1 VAKSILDI
9 VIKTVKDG
17 KGDVETVKA
26 LQNIKSTIVG
36 TAAVVGTFVAAG
48 YAVDKVLSETV
59 GTLVNY
65 ANQVRRVEDAT
76 GASAEDSSKLIQIL
90 DDQKIS
96 YEQLEKAVAK
106 SGKTYDFS
114 IKGLAN
120 MSDQYLKLT
129 DANQQAA
136 FMQER
141 FGKQWIS
148 FVPVMKQGKQ
158 AILDAA
164 DAVNDSLVLTQKAV
178 DDARR
183 YEVAMDGWND
193 SVMALKISIGQ
204 GLLPVLTDLV
214 NMTASHSEAMDR
226 ARAMGATYHTVGTLQ
241 YQIAMKQV
249 MAEKEAAAATLLHK
263 DATETDTSATEDATQ
278 AAKDQEKALKAVSE
292 AHQNMLGTIG
302 KVASAEK
309 DYMDTAASLN
319 DEQMKLEQEKADAI
333 NAGWWESSQKV
344 KDYDA
349 ALEENAQKI
358 EENADK
364 HHEALGKIQYDLL
377 ITKLSADGLTDSEYQ
392 IAQQAG
398 LMFGVFDQKSVDTA
412 ANLDAITQA
421 VSDGVIQVGDMKK
434 ALDMIPKY
442 KTIDVVLNVI
452 AKMAAANAFLSGAHT
467 TTTKQSQQGGYASGG
482 VSSGP
487 DSGHWELLHGTEA
500 VIPLKDGSVP
510 VQMQGPA
517 PSVAGGD
524 VYVTLTIASPMTIMD
539 QQNAQNVLLPFIIN
553 GIRAAKAQGTIK

>member
-1 VAKSILDI
+1 MAKSVLDLI
-9 VIKTVKDG
+9 IKLSKEGGAD
-17 KGDVETVKA
+17 KETVKG
-26 LQNIKSTIVG
+26 LVQVKSSIMD
-36 TAAVVGTFVAAG
+36 AVTVAGTFVAAG
-48 YAVDKVLSETV
+48 YAIKKGLDETV

-65 ANQVRRVEDAT
+65 AENVRRIQNST
-76 GASAEDSSKLIQIL
+76 GATAEDSSKLIQIL

-114 IKGLAN
+114 IKGIAN

-129 DANQQAA
+129 DSNAQAS

-148 FVPVMKQGKQ
+148 FIPVMKQGKD

-164 DAVNDSLVLTQKAV
+164 DAVDQSLVLSQKGV
-178 DDARR
+178 DQARE
-183 YEVAMDGWND
+183 YEIAIDNWND
-193 SVMALKISIGQ
+193 SIMALKVGIGT
-204 GLLPVLTDLV
+204 GLLPVLTNLINRVD
-214 NMTASHSEAMDR
+214 AAREANKQMV
-226 ARAMGATYHTVGTLQ
+226 AEGINPMLPANSK
-241 YQIAMKQV
+241 MKKELIETI
-249 MAEKEAAAATLLHK
+249 MAQQEAAAAALTHG
-263 DATETDTSATEDATQ
+263 DALSEDTAAAEDN
-278 AAKDQEKALKAVSE
+278 AAALKEISK
-292 AHQNMLGTIG
+292 AHQDMLGTIG

-309 DYMDTAASLN
+309 DYMDTAGSLY
-319 DEQMKLEQEKADAI
+319 DERMKMEQDRADAI
-333 NAGWWESSQKV
+333 KAGWWESSQKV

-377 ITKLSADGLTDSEYQ
+377 ITKLSAYGLTDSEYQ

-398 LMFGVFDQKSVDTA
+398 LMFGVFDQKSIDTA
-412 ANLDAITQA
+412 ANLDAIAEA
-421 VSDGVIQVGDMKK
+421 VNSGVIKVGDMKK

-467 TTTKQSQQGGYASGG
+467 TTTKQTQQGGYASGG
-482 VSSGP
+482 VSTGP

-510 VQMQGPA
+510 VQMMG
-517 PSVAGGD
+517 SGSDVAGGGN

-539 QQNAQNVLLPFIIN
+539 QQTAQNTLLPFIIN
-553 GIRAAKAQGTIK
+553 GIRTAKAQGAIK

>member
-1 VAKSILDI
+1 MAKSVLDL
-9 VIKTVKDG
+9 VIKLSKEGGADKDTVKG
-17 KGDVETVKA
+17 LVQVKSA
-26 LQNIKSTIVG
+26 IMD
-36 TAAVVGTFVAAG
+36 AAVVAGIFVGAG
-48 YAVDKVLSETV
+48 YAIKKGLDETV

-65 ANQVRRVEDAT
+65 ANEVRRISDAT
-76 GASAEDSSKLIQIL
+76 GTSAEDSSKLIQIL

-96 YEQLEKAVAK
+96 YEELEKVVRAN
-106 SGKTYDFS
+106 GKTYDFS
-114 IKGLAN
+114 IKGIAG

-148 FVPVMKQGKQ
+148 FIPIMKQGKQ
-158 AILDAA
+158 AILDSA
-164 DAVNDSLVLTQKAV
+164 DAVEKGLILNQEALDQT
-178 DDARR
+178 RE
-183 YEVAMDGWND
+183 YEIAMDAWND
-193 SVMALKISIGQ
+193 SVMALKVSIGTE
-204 GLLPVLTDLV
+204 LLPAITK
-214 NMTASHSEAMDR
+214 M
-226 ARAMGATYHTVGTLQ
+226 TVGLANTNEIRDEANRLMREG
-241 YQIAMKQV
+241 IAHNREEALTMASTTIQEEKFAEAVKQG
-249 MAEKEAAAATLLHK
+249 AGALDGNTAAA
-263 DATETDTSATEDATQ
+263 EDN
-278 AAKDQEKALKAVSE
+278 AAALKDISK
-292 AHQNMLGTIG
+292 AHQDMLGTIG
-302 KVASAEK
+302 KVASAEQS
-309 DYMDTAASLN
+309 YMDTAGSLY
-319 DEQMKLEQEKADAI
+319 DERMKMEQDRADAI
-333 NAGWWESSQKV
+333 KAGWWESSQKV

-398 LMFGVFDQKSVDTA
+398 LMFGVFDQKSIDTA
-412 ANLDAITQA
+412 ANLDAIAEA
-421 VSDGVIQVGDMKK
+421 VNSGVIKVGDMKK

-510 VQMQGPA
+510 VQMMG
-517 PSVAGGD
+517 SGSNVAGGD
-524 VYVTLTIASPMTIMD
+524 QIYVNLTIASPMTILD
-539 QQNAQNVLLPFIIN
+539 QQTAQNTLLPFIIN
-553 GIRAAKAQGTIK
+553 GIRQAKSQGAIK

>member
-1 VAKSILDI
+1 MAKSVLDLI
-9 VIKTVKDG
+9 IKLSKEGGADKDTVKGLVQVKSALMDA
-17 KGDVETVKA
+17 TVVA
-26 LQNIKSTIVG
+26 GVFVG
-36 TAAVVGTFVAAG
+36 AG
-48 YAVDKVLSETV
+48 YAIKKGLDETV

-65 ANQVRRVEDAT
+65 ADKVRRVEDAT
-76 GASAEDSSKLIQIL
+76 GATAEDASKLIQIL

-114 IKGLAN
+114 IKGIAN

-129 DANQQAA
+129 DTNQQAS

-148 FVPVMKQGKQ
+148 FIPIMKQGKQ

-178 DDARR
+178 DDVRR
-183 YEVAMDGWND
+183 YEVAMDDWND

-214 NMTASHSEAMDR
+214 NMTASHGEAMDR
-226 ARAMGATYHTVGTLQ
+226 AREMGATYHTVGTLQ

-263 DATETDTSATEDATQ
+263 DATETGTSATEDATQ
-278 AAKDQEKALKAVSE
+278 AAKEQEKALKAVSE
-292 AHQNMLGTIG
+292 DHLNMLGLIG
-302 KVASAEK
+302 KVASAEQ
-309 DYMDTAASLN
+309 DYADTAAGLY

-333 NAGWWESSQKV
+333 NAGWWESSQKIQ
-344 KDYDA
+344 DYNA
-349 ALEENAQKI
+349 ALDENAQKI

-377 ITKLSADGLTDSEYQ
+377 VTKLSADHMTDAEFD

-398 LMFGVFDQKSVDTA
+398 VMFGVFDQKSADTA
-412 ANLDAITQA
+412 MNLNAIAAA
-421 VSDGVIQVGDMKK
+421 VDHGVIKVGDMKK
-434 ALDMIPKY
+434 ALEMIPKY
-442 KTIDVVLNVI
+442 KSIDVVLNVI
-452 AKMAAANAFLSGAHT
+452 AKMANANAFLSGAHT
-467 TTTKQSQQGGYASGG
+467 TTTKQTQQGGYASGG
-482 VSSGP
+482 ISMGP

-500 VIPLKDGSVP
+500 VIPLKDGAVP
-510 VQMQGPA
+510 VQMSG
-517 PSVAGGD
+517 SGGGGN
-524 VYVTLTIASPMTIMD
+524 VYVNLTISSPMTIMD

-553 GIRAAKAQGTIK
+553 GIRQAKSQGTIK